1 MQHEDLSPIRLDYL
15 VGVFKHHRVL
25 FKGFFGSEF
34 HQSFLFY
41 HTIMN
46 LDLKLHLGII
56 SLWLRERGSF
66 LIHVRQVGALAARY
80 YHVCFDLLFEDDPPR
95 RNILYRV
102 TPLLLV
108 DDHEARTERSEMA
121 ETLHGDFDI
130 FRLKSIRLADYSKF
144 FLVRVAAWV
153 TFFVRLKVSHLF

>member
-1 MQHEDLSPIRLDYL
+1 
-15 VGVFKHHRVL
+15 
-25 FKGFFGSEF
+25 
-34 HQSFLFY
+34 
-41 HTIMN
+41 MN